1 MFKTRVHEQD
11 KHRENSQARLFS
23 RLNNNKNKRANMFK
37 EHIHEQEKPNK
48 KSQTKFFS
56 HQNNNGSNKVHLTC
70 SKHASIS
77 KQNQVRGAK

>member
-1 MFKTRVHEQD
+1 MFK
-11 KHRENSQARLFS
+11 A
-23 RLNNNKNKRANMFK
+23 
-37 EHIHEQEKPNK
+37 HIHEQEKPNK

-77 KQNQVRGAK
+77 KQNQARGAK